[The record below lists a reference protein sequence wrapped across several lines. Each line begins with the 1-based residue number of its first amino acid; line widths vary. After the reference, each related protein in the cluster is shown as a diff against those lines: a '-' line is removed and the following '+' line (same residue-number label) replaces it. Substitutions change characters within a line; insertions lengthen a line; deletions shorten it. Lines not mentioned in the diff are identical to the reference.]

1 MADLVLSV
9 NPALVEPLRSVIN
22 NCETVIS
29 GDCPDRIYTPTRRK
43 HLLEEIGLAQP
54 ETAVA
59 IVTKCP
65 APSANE

>member
-1 MADLVLSV
+1 VADLVLSV
-9 NPALVEPLRSVIN
+9 NPALV
-22 NCETVIS
+22 S